1 VTMDDRQIGI
11 VAVGLVLLLAV
22 GAYIIVGLL

>member
-1 VTMDDRQIGI
+1 MRMDDRQIGT
-11 VAVGLVLLLAV
+11 VAVVLVGILAV